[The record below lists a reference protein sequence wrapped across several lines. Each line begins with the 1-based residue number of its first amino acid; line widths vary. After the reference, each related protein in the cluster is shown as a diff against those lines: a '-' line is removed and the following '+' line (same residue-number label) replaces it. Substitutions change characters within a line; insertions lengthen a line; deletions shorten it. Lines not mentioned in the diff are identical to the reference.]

1 MEITS
6 NNIDQYVDNLDKNR
20 KDDIVYLINLFE
32 ELSNYKPQL
41 WGSIVGFGNLH
52 YKYASKREGNM
63 PLIGLANRK
72 AAITLYLSYT
82 ISEYEYLEKLGK
94 YKVSK
99 SCLYIKKLSD
109 IDINVLKKIIV
120 KSMEETLSYDMITVN
135 K

>member
-82 ISEYEYLEKLGK
+82 ISEYEDLEKLGK

-109 IDINVLKKIIV
+109 IDINVLKKIII

>member
-82 ISEYEYLEKLGK
+82 ISEYEDLEKLGK

-109 IDINVLKKIIV
+109 IDINVLKKIII
-120 KSMEETLSYDMITVN
+120 KSMEETLSYDMITIN

>member
-20 KDDIVYLINLFE
+20 KDDIVYLIKLFE

-82 ISEYEYLEKLGK
+82 ISEYEDLEKLGK

>member
-82 ISEYEYLEKLGK
+82 ISEYEDLEKLGK